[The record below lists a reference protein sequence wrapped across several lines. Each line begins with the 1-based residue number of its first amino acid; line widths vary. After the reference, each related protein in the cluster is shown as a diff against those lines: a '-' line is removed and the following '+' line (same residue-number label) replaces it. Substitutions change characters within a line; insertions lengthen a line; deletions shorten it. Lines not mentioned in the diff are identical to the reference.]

1 MFARRLI
8 FVCQIVNRVYLKEG
22 SLRGREILYGCTSG
36 SRLYMTTTFFICF
49 DQTFSLRA
57 KTQLVQKCTFAF
69 ELDVCKLLF
78 KKSKTRILIYSALV
92 IHQSVFWSMS
102 IDPPC
107 NVFGALYRST
117 HV

>member
-1 MFARRLI
+1 MAVQKEVVYIRRRHLLS
-8 FVCQIVNRVYLKEG
+8 V
-22 SLRGREILYGCTSG
+22 
-36 SRLYMTTTFFICF
+36 F
-49 DQTFSLRA
+49 DQTFSRRA
-57 KTQLVQKCTFAF
+57 KTQLVQKYTSAF

-107 NVFGALYRST
+107 NVFGALSIDSMSSSVELLCIERLKKST
-117 HV
+117 FSTAHEL